1 MRSGTTQRF
10 VAVDSLSIIFS
21 GISTLIPRIPKGFS
35 CLRRELNS
43 RHFHY
48 TVSNCTETKRK
59 RHTQTSIHRLDQP
72 SPQGHLASPW
82 KARRAWER
90 GWVWVW
96 TKTIWTGQYFTATS
110 SPRLLPRKRAAPIFL
125 GKRAGGKVEY
135 TIIFGF

>member
-10 VAVDSLSIIFS
+10 VAADSLSKSFS
-21 GISTLIPRIPKGFS
+21 GISTLVPRIPKGFS

-59 RHTQTSIHRLDQP
+59 RRTQTPIHRLDQP

-82 KARRAWER
+82 KARRAWGR

-96 TKTIWTGQYFTATS
+96 TIWTGQYFTAAS
-110 SPRLLPRKRAAPIFL
+110 SPRLFPRKRAAPIFL